1 MWRIKWLNSSIY
13 LMFFNDEDF
22 NYGKC
27 IWSVLFLELVYGLW
41 RVFMEVLIVEYWLI
55 DNSVKFW
62 KKNIL
67 RLYSNKIRK
76 NRNK

>member
-1 MWRIKWLNSSIY
+1 
-13 LMFFNDEDF
+13 
-22 NYGKC
+22 
-27 IWSVLFLELVYGLW
+27 
-41 RVFMEVLIVEYWLI
+41 MEVLIVEYWLI

-76 NRNK
+76 IEINNK